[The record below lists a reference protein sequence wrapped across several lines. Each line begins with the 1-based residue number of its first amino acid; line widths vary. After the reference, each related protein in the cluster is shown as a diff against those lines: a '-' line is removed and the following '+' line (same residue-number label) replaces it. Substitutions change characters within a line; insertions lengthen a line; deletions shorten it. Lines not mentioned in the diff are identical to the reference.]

1 MTSTPLITSHD
12 LPPLIAHN
20 PTLAHP
26 ILTALLSQPVID
38 TYISVLRHLPPTLPT
53 FDLLGRLL
61 RDPTVII
68 DETTRGRTAI
78 ADLVR
83 NEVLGWFLHESML
96 WLDRAEEEEQAG
108 TISDDRFA
116 KGVQNVCTLV
126 FLACFNG
133 FTDFFLLLRSCVGSI
148 TR

>member
-1 MTSTPLITSHD
+1 MITSHD

-26 ILTALLSQPVID
+26 ILTALLSQNTID
-38 TYISVLRHLPPTLPT
+38 TYLDVLRHLPPTLPT

-61 RDPTVII
+61 RDGTIVT
-68 DETTRGRTAI
+68 DRTTGGRTTI

-83 NEVLGWFLHESML
+83 NEVLGWFIHQSIQ
-96 WLDRAEEEEQAG
+96 WLDRAEEEERAG

-116 KGVQNVCTLV
+116 KGVQNV
-126 FLACFNG
+126 
-133 FTDFFLLLRSCVGSI
+133 
-148 TR
+148 